1 MSVGLNYYCVMK
13 IVLVNY
19 RYFFS
24 GGPERYMFNIKS
36 LLEER
41 GHEVIP
47 FSVQHQKNE
56 FSEYSRYFLSPLGDG
71 TGTYAVEDKSTKDV
85 RVILKGISRTIY
97 SFEAKRKFKNLLIDI
112 RPDLV
117 YILCV
122 QSKMSYSIVDAAREL
137 NIPIIHRISD
147 YSLFCA
153 TAHYYRTKDNTICEL
168 CSKKSLLNCIKY
180 RCSHGSFTFSVLK
193 TIAVKLQNLNHVRDK
208 IDRFIFPSKFT
219 LNKFIEGGYDS
230 SKLIHLP
237 TLFNKKILNLSLE
250 NQYLNF
256 ALYNVRIDPDKGL
269 ITLLDAFIDTEY
281 NLKIIGFSS
290 SGYYESLLE
299 YINGKKHNIEF
310 LGKMDFNEMQ
320 KYLSTCLFTII
331 PSEWYDNLPNTI
343 LESYAFSKCV
353 VATNIGSLTE
363 NVLDKQTG
371 LLFEYKDSEMLRDKI
386 SYLFRNPNIAIKYG
400 NNARVMIDTKFD
412 MYKHTNELIKI
423 FEEVIDGKKGQ

>member
-1 MSVGLNYYCVMK
+1 M
-13 IVLVNY
+13 
-19 RYFFS
+19 
-24 GGPERYMFNIKS
+24 
-36 LLEER
+36 
-41 GHEVIP
+41 
-47 FSVQHQKNE
+47 
-56 FSEYSRYFLSPLGDG
+56 
-71 TGTYAVEDKSTKDV
+71 
-85 RVILKGISRTIY
+85 
-97 SFEAKRKFKNLLIDI
+97 
-112 RPDLV
+112 
-117 YILCV
+117 
-122 QSKMSYSIVDAAREL
+122 
-137 NIPIIHRISD
+137 
-147 YSLFCA
+147 
-153 TAHYYRTKDNTICEL
+153 
-168 CSKKSLLNCIKY
+168 
-180 RCSHGSFTFSVLK
+180 
-193 TIAVKLQNLNHVRDK
+193 
-208 IDRFIFPSKFT
+208 
-219 LNKFIEGGYDS
+219 
-230 SKLIHLP
+230 
-237 TLFNKKILNLSLE
+237 NLSLE

-256 ALYNVRIDPDKGL
+256 ALYIGRIDPDKGL

-412 MYKHTNELIKI
+412 MYKHTNELIKYLR
-423 FEEVIDGKKGQ
+423 KL